1 MESKDAKGSD
11 APVLQAVEPHLFVT
25 DLGPS
30 LAYYVEAL
38 GFEIAFTHGDPPF
51 FAQVV
56 RGAARLNLRLV
67 HGPVLNRAAEKDLL
81 SVSTL
86 VTDARALFLEVEAGG
101 ARFHQRLSRQP
112 WQEPGHGD
120 FIVED
125 PDGNLIGF
133 VGRTD

>member
-1 MESKDAKGSD
+1 MASKDAKGSD

-25 DLGPS
+25 DLGRS

-67 HGPVLNRAAEKDLL
+67 P
-81 SVSTL
+81 
-86 VTDARALFLEVEAGG
+86 DARALFLEVEAGG